1 MSSKSIIIFEIST
14 TKYETDKELVN
25 SVMKDI
31 QSSCGVTDGFLLSNP
46 VERFGWTFFKI
57 LFKNELL
64 AGMQEKFGTHIMN
77 AEGKAFQEKFSN
89 FVTKF
94 FEFKNCKIRMRL
106 VDS

>member
-1 MSSKSIIIFEIST
+1 MSNRSIVFEIST

-25 SVMKDI
+25 SVMKDL

-46 VERFGWTFFKI
+46 AEKFGWTFFKI

-64 AGMQEKFGTHIMN
+64 AGIQEKFGTQIMN
-77 AEGKAFQEKFSN
+77 TSGKAFQEKFTD

-94 FEFKNCKIRMRL
+94 FESKNCKIRMKL
-106 VDS
+106 VEG

>member
-1 MSSKSIIIFEIST
+1 MSSRSLVFEIST
-14 TKYETDKELVN
+14 TKYETDKELAI
-25 SVMKDI
+25 SVMKDL
-31 QSSCGVTDGFLLSNP
+31 QTLCGVTEGFLLSNP

-64 AGMQEKFGTHIMN
+64 AGMQEKFGNKIMDSK
-77 AEGKAFQEKFSN
+77 AKAFQERFSD

-94 FEFKNCKIRMRL
+94 FESKNCKIRIKL

>member
-1 MSSKSIIIFEIST
+1 MNNKSIIIFEIST

-25 SVMKDI
+25 SVMKDL
-31 QSSCGVTDGFLLSNP
+31 QSSCEVTDGFLFSNP
-46 VERFGWTFFKI
+46 VEKFGWTFFKI

-64 AGMQEKFGTHIMN
+64 AGIQEKFGTHIMN

-94 FEFKNCKIRMRL
+94 FESKNCKIRMKL
-106 VDS
+106 VED